1 MSKKDFKDEDVL
13 AWIRSNPNFLVDHPE
28 IINLITPPSSVKES
42 ENLVDFQ
49 KLLVKKLQK
58 ENADAIETQYM
69 LVEHSRNTLNNL
81 HKIHMSVLQL
91 LDANSFEEFVH
102 VITAELSI
110 TLDVDVVCVAV
121 ESAEHD
127 LMPAGYMSGVRLL
140 KIGDVE
146 KIMKGRTTLLASATR
161 GDEYLFGEAAGLVYS
176 QCLLELSIHPKMPKG
191 LLLFGSRDP
200 EFFKEDQAVDQI
212 EFLAQVIERSIRA
225 WLSLP

>member
-1 MSKKDFKDEDVL
+1 MSKNDFTDEDVL
-13 AWIRSNPNFLVDHPE
+13 AWIKSNPNFLVDHPE
-28 IINLITPPSSVKES
+28 IINLITPPSSIKES

-81 HKIHMSVLQL
+81 HKIHQSVLQL

-121 ESAEHD
+121 ESAERD
-127 LMPAGYMSGVRLL
+127 LMPSGHMSGVRLL

-146 KIMKGRTTLLASATR
+146 NIMKGRSTILASATR